1 MGLLDS
7 LLDPGIRQP
16 ASCLIE
22 VGEDLSDIGIIADLV
37 TQVEITTS
45 RAEAATGTIIIE
57 DRRKEDGQWIAAD
70 SGLFARWT
78 PIRVSADFQTHVE
91 EVFRGF
97 IVQPKPS
104 YPNSGG
110 ETKLELLVQDESA
123 ALDREHMRDIWG
135 DTAPMTDRDI
145 LTELI
150 APLGLSIAS
159 GSGDGQSSR
168 SLSQDSTP
176 IAFLRERA
184 NANGYDLIFSE
195 GEVYFGPKRLEGE
208 AQAPIMVYAG
218 RATNCLSLEI
228 VDDAQRPDA
237 VRFDHAPHEEGAE
250 PVTETVSPDV
260 SALGTTPVA
269 DEGASL
275 GTPSVWRV
283 SREGDESEEELRA
296 RAQALVNEHSFRIRA
311 NGELDGSL
319 YGHVLDVGRTV
330 TIDGTGERYGG
341 TYFVDK
347 VAHRF
352 TQDGYSQQFE
362 LMRNATGEDG
372 GTTGPLSSAGSA
384 IASVF
389 GG

>member
-1 MGLLDS
+1 MVSLS
-7 LLDPGIRQP
+7 ALLDPGITQP

-22 VGEDLSDIGIIADLV
+22 VGEDFADIGIIADLV
-37 TQVEITTS
+37 MEVEITTS
-45 RAEAATGTIIIE
+45 RAEAATGTIVIE

-70 SGLFARWT
+70 SGLFTRWA
-78 PIRVSADFQTHVE
+78 PIRISADFQTHVE
-91 EVFRGF
+91 EIFRGF

-123 ALDREHMRDIWG
+123 ALDREQMRTIWG
-135 DTAPMTDRDI
+135 EDAPMSDKDI
-145 LTELI
+145 LTALV
-150 APLGLSIAS
+150 APLGLAVDPD
-159 GSGDGQSSR
+159 SGDGQSSR
-168 SLSQDSTP
+168 SLSQDATP

-184 NANGYDLIFSE
+184 NANGYDMIFSE
-195 GEVYFGPKRLEGE
+195 GAVYFGPKRLDGE
-208 AQAPIMVYAG
+208 AQASVMVYAG

-228 VDDAQRPDA
+228 VDDGQRPDA
-237 VRFDHAPHEEGAE
+237 VRFDHAPQEEGAE
-250 PVTETVSPDV
+250 PVTETVTANVAP
-260 SALGTTPVA
+260 LGTTPVA

-283 SREGDESEEELRA
+283 SREGDETEEELRA

-319 YGHVLDVGRTV
+319 YGHVLRAGLTV
-330 TIDGTGERYGG
+330 SVDGTGGRYGG
-341 TYFVDK
+341 TYFVDT
-347 VAHRF
+347 VVHRF
-352 TQDGYSQQFE
+352 SPDGYRQQFE

-372 GTTGPLSSAGSA
+372 GLLGPLSAAASA

-389 GG
+389 